1 MLPNVNEIFRP
12 ESISEAVN
20 ILKKGKG
27 KIAPLAGSTTIGAS
41 ENPVME
47 GLADLS
53 GLKLD
58 YVKLTPDGLVI
69 GAMATLEDIAEN
81 KSAQK
86 YASGVVSAAAASV
99 GKITNRNMITAGG
112 NVVQVH
118 PWSALPVVCL
128 ALGAKIIVASPA
140 KKSVPS
146 AEFFAKSPRHLLSYD
161 GLVTEISFPKDC
173 AGARAKYVKFALTEN
188 DYPLISVCVV
198 AKLKNGKIET
208 IRVVAGAL
216 RLLPQRLTAAE
227 SMLVGAAPDGKLVG
241 SVSRAAADAAVIGN
255 DIRVSKEYKKKALA
269 KIIESALADI
279 LR

>member
-12 ESISEAVN
+12 KSIPEAVR

-27 KIAPLAGSTTIGAS
+27 KVVPLAGSTTIGAS
-41 ENPVME
+41 ENPAIE

-58 YVKLTPDGLVI
+58 YVKSAPAGLFI
-69 GAMATLEDIAEN
+69 GAMATLEDIVEN

-112 NVVQVH
+112 NIVQVH

-128 ALGAKIIVASPA
+128 ALDAKINVASPA

-146 AEFFAKSPRHLLSYD
+146 SEFFSKSPRQVLSFD
-161 GLVTEISFPKDC
+161 KIVTEISFPKDF
-173 AGARAKYVKFALTEN
+173 ALARAKYVKFALTEN
-188 DYPLISVCVV
+188 DYPLISICVA

-216 RLLPQRLTAAE
+216 TLLPQRLTAAE
-227 SMLVGAAPDGKLVG
+227 NILAGVSPDGKLVV
-241 SVSRAAADAAVIGN
+241 SASRAAADAAVIGN
-255 DIRVSKEYKKKALA
+255 DIRVSKEYKKKTLA